1 MFVDQESLLL
11 WMSFSVSLLNS
22 SVECMFWSEN
32 LDILEKKLDLGLVL
46 FCFFLL
52 SRRKCVTSTFWAGF
66 KF

>member
-32 LDILEKKLDLGLVL
+32 LDILEKKLDLGFVL
-46 FCFFLL
+46 FCFFIEQKKMRYINILG
-52 SRRKCVTSTFWAGF
+52 RV
-66 KF
+66 

>member
-32 LDILEKKLDLGLVL
+32 LDILEKKLDLGFVL
-46 FCFFLL
+46 FCFFIE
-52 SRRKCVTSTFWAGF
+52 RKKMCYINILGRV
-66 KF
+66 